1 MKNKKSGR
9 LFWVYALLIL
19 GMVIVVLPMVYM
31 VSTSLKPNGA
41 LYEYPPKFF
50 PKWKEIS
57 RITDTF

>member
-31 VSTSLKPNGA
+31 VSTSLKPN
-41 LYEYPPKFF
+41 
-50 PKWKEIS
+50 
-57 RITDTF
+57 